1 MNIRLKYGRG
11 SFDLALGGLGARA
24 TILEPRTPGARL
36 DEEGLIREA
45 LANPMGSPPLSER
58 VRPGQTVAVVTS
70 DITRPCPS
78 DLLLPPV
85 LAELA
90 KGGVRDEDITIVLGL
105 GAHRA
110 HTAEEQRRLV
120 GETVYARYK
129 CLDSDRDDVLFLGST
144 SRGTPVLV
152 YRPVVEADV
161 RVCLGGI
168 EYHYFVGFSGGY
180 KALVPGV
187 CAVETIRRN
196 HSMMVEPGATIGQLD
211 GNPVRED
218 IEEAGRMIGADFCL
232 NVVMA
237 GSAKVVDAVAGH
249 PQEAH
254 RAGCARLRAVDNLTV
269 ERPLDL
275 VVVSGG
281 GYPKDIN
288 MYQAQKAL
296 DNARRIV
303 RPGGIILLVA
313 ECGEGLGNA
322 VFEAWMQD
330 AGGPD
335 GGPDAIVARIR
346 REFVLGGHK
355 AAVIAMTMQQ
365 AEVWLVSALEP
376 AFAQRIGFRPFADLN
391 VAFQAALEQLGPAPS
406 IAVMPKG
413 PSTLVTV
420 RGA

>member
-1 MNIRLKYGRG
+1 MSISLKYGKG
-11 SFDLALGGLGARA
+11 FLDLALGAAERVLF
-24 TILEPRTPGARL
+24 LEPSPAEVRL
-36 DEEGLIREA
+36 DEATLIRNA
-45 LANPMGSPPLSER
+45 LANPLGFPPLSQL
-58 VRPGQTVAVVTS
+58 VRPGQKIALVTS

-78 DLLLPPV
+78 ALLLPPV
-85 LAELA
+85 LQELA
-90 KGGVRDEDITIVLGL
+90 KGGVQDEDITVVFGL
-105 GAHRA
+105 GGHRA
-110 HTAEEQRRLV
+110 HTREEQQRLV
-120 GETVYARYK
+120 GKAIYERLRCV
-129 CLDSDRDDVLFLGST
+129 DSDPADVVSLGNT
-144 SRGTPVLV
+144 SRGTPILV
-152 YRPVVEADV
+152 HRPVAEADV

-187 CAVETIRRN
+187 CAVETIRHN
-196 HSMMVEPGATIGQLD
+196 HSMMVEPGAAIGQLD

-218 IEEAGRMIGADFCL
+218 IEEAGRMIGVDFIL

-237 GSAKVVDAVAGH
+237 GSSKVVDAVAGH

-269 ERPLDL
+269 EQPLDL
-275 VVVSGG
+275 VIVSGG

-313 ECGEGLGNA
+313 ECAEGLGNP
-322 VFEAWMQD
+322 VFESWMQD
-330 AGGPD
+330 PGGPE
-335 GGPDAIVARIR
+335 AIVARIR
-346 REFVLGGHK
+346 SEFVLGGHK

-365 AEVWLVSALEP
+365 AEVWLISDLEP
-376 AFAQRIGFRPFADLN
+376 AFAQSIGFRPWADLN
-391 VAFQAALEQLGPAPS
+391 SAFQAATEQLGPAPR

-420 RGA
+420 QEQRAD

>member
-1 MNIRLKYGRG
+1 MSVGLKYGKG
-11 SFDLALGGLGARA
+11 SLDLELGDAAERVLF
-24 TILEPRTPGARL
+24 LEPRPAEARQ
-36 DEEGLIREA
+36 DESTLIRNA
-45 LANPMGSPPLSER
+45 LANPLGTRPLSQL
-58 VRPGQTVAVVTS
+58 VRPGQKVALVTS

-78 DLLLPPV
+78 DRLLPPV
-85 LAELA
+85 LQELA
-90 KGGVRDEDITIVLGL
+90 KGGVRDEDITVVFGL

-110 HTAEEQRRLV
+110 QTQEEQQDLV
-120 GETVYARYK
+120 GRAIYGRFRCV
-129 CLDSDRDDVLFLGST
+129 DSDPADVELLGST

-152 YRPVVEADV
+152 HRPVVEADV

-168 EYHYFVGFSGGY
+168 EYHYFAGFSGGV

-187 CAVETIRRN
+187 CAAETIRHN

-211 GNPVRED
+211 GNPVRKD
-218 IEEAGRMIGADFCL
+218 IEEAGQMIGVDFIL

-237 GSAKVVDAVAGH
+237 GSQNIVDAVAGH

-254 RAGCARLRAVDNLTV
+254 RAGCARLQAVDNLTI
-269 ERPLDL
+269 EHPMDL
-275 VVVSGG
+275 VIVSGG

-288 MYQAQKAL
+288 LYQAQKAL

-313 ECGEGLGNA
+313 ECAEGLGNS

-330 AGGPD
+330 PGGPE
-335 GGPDAIVARIR
+335 AIIARIR

-355 AAVIAMTMQQ
+355 AAVIAMTMQH
-365 AEVWLVSALEP
+365 ASVFLISELPP
-376 AFAQRIGFRPFADLN
+376 AFARSIGFHPYSDLN
-391 VAFQAALEQLGPAPS
+391 SAFRAAIEQLGPAPH

-413 PSTLVTV
+413 PSTLVTLQEQN
-420 RGA
+420 AE